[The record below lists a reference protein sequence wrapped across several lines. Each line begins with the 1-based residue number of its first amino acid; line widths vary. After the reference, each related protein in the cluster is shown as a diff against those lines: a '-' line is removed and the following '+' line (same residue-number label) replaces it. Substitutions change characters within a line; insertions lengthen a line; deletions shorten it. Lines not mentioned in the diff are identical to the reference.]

1 MRNRK
6 ELGNQGEMLAITYLE
21 QEGYQL
27 VEKNY
32 RIGRGEID
40 IIATRNDLLVFAE
53 VKTSSHQFRRFMVE
67 DRVSWYQ
74 RQKIKETAYRYLNQR
89 GWIGKVRFDVLMVYP
104 GRGVVQHFKAYFGQL

>member
-1 MRNRK
+1 MGNRK
-6 ELGNQGEMLAITYLE
+6 KLGNQGELLAITYLE

-27 VEKNY
+27 IERNY

-40 IIATRNDLLVFAE
+40 IIAIRKDLLVFAE

-74 RQKIKETAYRYLNQR
+74 RQKIKETAYRYLDKR
-89 GWIGKVRFDVLMVYP
+89 AWTGTVRFDVLMVYP
-104 GRGVVQHFKAYFGQL
+104 GIGVVQHFKAYFGQL